1 MKKKHMKIFES
12 YEIPS
17 ENIKNSE
24 INLSHPI
31 SFAELREI
39 LIQISTILEERTEEN
54 VYVVSLSSGK
64 SNSNYALL
72 WSELDETKLY
82 ISGCSKEGIIN
93 QKTYE
98 KAVAKLESKLYLAF
112 TPLYLSSSTTNSITS
127 PGETTSG
134 HFIDKAKVVFIIIK
148 KQLIKNIIFLIF
160 FTSE

>member
-64 SNSNYALL
+64 SNSKCKRPQGQ
-72 WSELDETKLY
+72 S
-82 ISGCSKEGIIN
+82 S
-93 QKTYE
+93 
-98 KAVAKLESKLYLAF
+98 
-112 TPLYLSSSTTNSITS
+112 TPLSSTGRT
-127 PGETTSG
+127 
-134 HFIDKAKVVFIIIK
+134 K
-148 KQLIKNIIFLIF
+148 
-160 FTSE
+160 